1 MNMTPTESAVPQQA
15 AADRQSTHRT
25 RIKLCGLS
33 TPESVARA
41 IELGADA
48 IGLVFYPPS
57 PRSVSVA
64 HAVELTREIPPFVSV
79 VGLFVNATP
88 QWVGEVASNVSLT
101 LLQFH
106 GDETPAQCESLASV
120 AGLPWLRALRVAPD
134 TRETDLIESAH
145 RYSSA
150 SGLLFD
156 THVDGYGGGGK
167 VFNWSLIPAGLARRA
182 VLSGGLSAQNVG
194 DAVRRVRPF
203 AVDVSSGIEV
213 PGAKGVKDPARMA
226 AFVSAVRAADAQ

>member
-1 MNMTPTESAVPQQA
+1 MTTATESPDTDPARPA
-15 AADRQSTHRT
+15 LHRT

-33 TPESVARA
+33 TPESVAYA

-48 IGLVFYPPS
+48 IGLVFYPKS
-57 PRSVSVA
+57 PRAVSIA
-64 HAVELTREIPPFVSV
+64 QAVELTREIPPFVSV

-88 QWVGEVASNVSLT
+88 EFVGEIASNVSLT
-101 LLQFH
+101 LLQLH
-106 GDETPAQCESLASV
+106 GDETPAQCEALASV

-134 TRETDLIESAH
+134 TRQSDLIESAH
-145 RYSSA
+145 SYSSA

-167 VFNWSLIPAGLARRA
+167 VFDWSLIPAGLARRA
-182 VLSGGLSAQNVG
+182 VLSGGLNTQNVSE
-194 DAVRRVRPF
+194 AIRQVRPF

-213 PGAKGVKDPARMA
+213 PGAKGVKDHARMA
-226 AFVSAVRAADAQ
+226 AFVRAVRAADAQ